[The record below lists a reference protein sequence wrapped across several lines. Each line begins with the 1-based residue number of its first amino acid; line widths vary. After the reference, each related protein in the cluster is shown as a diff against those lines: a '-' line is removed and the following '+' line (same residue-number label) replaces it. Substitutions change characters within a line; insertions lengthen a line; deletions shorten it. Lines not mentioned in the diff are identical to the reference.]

1 MISVQQVRVSSA
13 RRVNRR
19 VWPIGL
25 ASGVLV
31 VAAVALRFWHL
42 AAYGW
47 QYDEIVYYQIAT
59 TMFHHGG
66 LTERIPYGTSWYPFL
81 YQPPW
86 YIYMLDGWFRVTADS
101 ITNARVLG
109 VCFSA
114 LTLIFT
120 WLLVRRLRGPACA
133 LYALAPIAFDGWLL
147 YVQRI
152 SYIENLTLALVT
164 AGMLAYARALN
175 RPSWSRF
182 ATAGIVLAVAGCVK
196 YTGIYAIVAVA
207 LCWLILRRQN
217 GKHLLLMFAYAA
229 VVGLDQGVLIHLWG
243 HWYLSQSGAQL
254 ARVLGLYS
262 SGGTLT
268 SPGALLHLLGAQYK
282 VYVASFVIAVAG
294 FILAARRLLICYRQR
309 KWDFLQPQALLFSW
323 VAAAVLVF
331 GLSNLRF
338 PQYFALVLLPLYLLW
353 WTEVWQWNR
362 STVLK
367 VGLAAVAVGAGLMSF
382 AVSDSA
388 QAANPMAAVQAYA
401 KQHIPPKAV
410 VVADEQV
417 GDLLSQPYCREQ
429 QSAPCMY
436 HASYA
441 ITWNTY
447 LQSTQKLGDGAF
459 HQIFAGARP
468 VWSASGFSG
477 TVTVWKLR
485 PPARPIL
492 GVDVATDSNY
502 STSVTRAYGKRVLAY
517 VRNSLHAD
525 SAGILWDLCSPGK
538 HSNDVQRCSESL
550 TPTNV
555 RVLVREATADHLSV
569 QLRPIVRIG
578 PPSGWDNSVL
588 SWEGH
593 LVPANQAKWFA
604 SLWKAELP
612 YLRIVR
618 GVHDAQ
624 FVVGTELY
632 GLADSPYWQSF
643 LNRAHDECK
652 CQVNV
657 ASQDTDY
664 TEGIVPSY
672 QDQGVDWYANLR
684 VPSDASQV
692 RVTAGFEQSLAAF
705 PESML
710 VRTSIDEESIRA
722 SAGAYHH
729 PSSWQING
737 RSDSEVQ
744 ARYFT
749 AVCQSVVHYHMR
761 GVWFFNIPLNDD
773 PAAPESYPAYFVDN
787 SGSKAIARCAAM
799 FARPQ
804 SW

>member
-1 MISVQQVRVSSA
+1 MISVQHTPVTSTRRTGYRAWPIALVSS
-13 RRVNRR
+13 
-19 VWPIGL
+19 
-25 ASGVLV
+25 VLI
-31 VAAVALRFWHL
+31 VAAVALRFWRL
-42 AAYGW
+42 AGYGW

-59 TMFHHGG
+59 SLAHHGG
-66 LTERIPYGTSWYPFL
+66 LTERITYGTPWYPFL

-86 YIYMLDGWFRVTADS
+86 YIYLLSAWFRATADS

-109 VCFSA
+109 VFFSA
-114 LTLIFT
+114 LTLTFT
-120 WLLVRRLRGPACA
+120 WLLVRRVRGPACA

-164 AGMLAYARALN
+164 AGMLAYARALA
-175 RPSWSRF
+175 RPSWHRF
-182 ATAGIVLAVAGCVK
+182 AIAGAVLAVAGCMK
-196 YTGIYAIVAVA
+196 YTGLYAILAVA
-207 LCWLILRRQN
+207 LCWMILRREN
-217 GKHLLLMFAYAA
+217 RRHLVLVGVYAA
-229 VVGLDQGVLIHLWG
+229 VVALDQAFLIHVWG
-243 HWYLSQSGAQL
+243 HWYLSESGAQL

-268 SPGALLHLLGAQYK
+268 SPGALIHLLAAQYK
-282 VYVASFVIAVAG
+282 VYVASFAIAVAG
-294 FILAARRLLICYRQR
+294 FILAARRLIICYRQR
-309 KWDFLQPQALLFSW
+309 KWDSLQPQALLFSW
-323 VAAAVLVF
+323 SAASVVVF

-367 VGLAAVAVGAGLMSF
+367 VGLAAVAVGAGLVSF
-382 AVSDSA
+382 ASSDRA

-401 KQHIPPKAV
+401 EHHIPAKAV

-417 GDLLSQPYCREQ
+417 GDLLNQPYCREQ

-441 ITWNTY
+441 ITWDTY

-459 HQIFAGARP
+459 RQMFAGATP

-485 PPARPIL
+485 PPARPVL
-492 GVDVATDSNY
+492 GVDVATDQNY
-502 STSVTRAYGKRVLAY
+502 STSVTRTYGKRVLAY
-517 VRNSLHAD
+517 IRNSLHAD
-525 SAGILWDLCSPGK
+525 SAGILWDICTPTKRS
-538 HSNDVQRCSESL
+538 DQVRRCAESL

-555 RVLVREATADHLSV
+555 SILVHEATADHLSV

-578 PPSGWDNSVL
+578 PPSGWNNPKL

-593 LVPANQAKWFA
+593 IEPAKQAKWFA

-618 GVHDAQ
+618 GVRGAQ

-632 GLADSPYWQSF
+632 GLAKSPYWQSF
-643 LNRAHDECK
+643 LNRAHDECG

-672 QDQGVDWYANLR
+672 QNQGVDWYAALR
-684 VPSDASQV
+684 IPSNAPQAD
-692 RVTAGFEQSLAAF
+692 VTTGFEQSLAAM
-705 PESML
+705 PESL
-710 VRTSIDEESIRA
+710 LLRTSIDEESIRGT
-722 SAGAYHH
+722 AGAYRH
-729 PSSWQING
+729 PSEWQING
-737 RSDSEVQ
+737 RSNPAVQ

-749 AVCQSVVHYHMR
+749 AVCQTVVHYHMS
-761 GVWFFNIPLNDD
+761 GVWFYNIPLNDD
-773 PAAPESYPAYFVDN
+773 PADPENFPAYFVDN
-787 SGSKAIARCAAM
+787 SGSKAIAGCARM
-799 FARPQ
+799 FAQQQ